1 MDIQTFLQ
9 LNKDNKKISNEGK
22 KELFYYFERSIKNSF
37 FDLDINYK
45 DLSSYKEQNKNTFMR
60 ENHLND
66 CNISLASNLIAC
78 YDDKVLII
86 K

>member
-1 MDIQTFLQ
+1 MDIKTFLT

-22 KELFYYFERSIKNSF
+22 KELFYYFERSIKNSL
-37 FDLDINYK
+37 FDLGINYK
-45 DLSSYKEQNKNTFMR
+45 DLSSYKEQNKNTFMKQ
-60 ENHLND
+60 NHLND
-66 CNISLASNLIAC
+66 YNIGLASNLIAC

>member
-45 DLSSYKEQNKNTFMR
+45 DLSIYKEQNKNTFMKQ
-60 ENHLND
+60 NHLND
-66 CNISLASNLIAC
+66 YNISLASNLIAC